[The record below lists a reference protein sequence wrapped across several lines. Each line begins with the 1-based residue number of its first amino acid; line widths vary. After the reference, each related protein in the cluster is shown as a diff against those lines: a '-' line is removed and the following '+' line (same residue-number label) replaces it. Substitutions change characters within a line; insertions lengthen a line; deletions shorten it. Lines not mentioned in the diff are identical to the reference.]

1 MKPWIHAAINELK
14 FYKERNIYIVL
25 KYLPTTQWQ
34 KEKQELYSGEASQA
48 FIK

>member
-1 MKPWIHAAINELK
+1 MKPWIYANINELK

-25 KYLPTTQWQ
+25 KYLPTRQWQ
-34 KEKQELYSGEASQA
+34 KEKQELYSGGGSQA